1 MVGLPNFRSHPK
13 SGPYAAHPL
22 LDNSKSR
29 LAWISTPQCIKGMAQ
44 IMDHS
49 TIKQESSQVRMKV
62 SFPEF
67 ERSKIVTF
75 LLLIRQDHVDTL
87 IDVQN
92 DDVSVWELVLIS
104 DPRQNA
110 NCQSEMCLQIKSTL
124 TFIYSWD
131 HYIVYISFI
140 IIDHFIHPLNNETI
154 NSILFRNSPPL
165 YLVFPLVI

>member
-1 MVGLPNFRSHPK
+1 
-13 SGPYAAHPL
+13 
-22 LDNSKSR
+22 
-29 LAWISTPQCIKGMAQ
+29 MAQ

-110 NCQSEMCLQIKSTL
+110 NCQSEIGLQIKST
-124 TFIYSWD
+124 
-131 HYIVYISFI
+131 
-140 IIDHFIHPLNNETI
+140 EG
-154 NSILFRNSPPL
+154 
-165 YLVFPLVI
+165 